1 MRLILLLQSRKRTCS
16 ELAELLDV
24 SRRTVM
30 RDVEA
35 LGRMGVAV
43 ASRSG
48 PGGHY
53 EMDGERNLRPLEL
66 TGSEALL
73 LSIAL
78 DVLGKHADVPYAE
91 SRETLAAK
99 VRALL
104 PGAQADRAEGRL
116 ETVHI
121 HVPSRSHRAPHL
133 SRLIEHCQK
142 WAEIRYSAEEGEATY
157 LAKIERVY
165 ADSGLWYVEAL
176 VEGRRRNLRADRVL
190 EIEAA
195 EAPQKSSEPKDYSDP
210 SHPLVR
216 VVLSAKGLRNLERD
230 VHAGHMAKDQEP
242 PATIEF
248 RCPPEELDW
257 YARYFGGMGPDAV
270 VLGPPELVR
279 ILVERARRQL
289 EMYGVA
295 DSLTRSSQPDLP
307 PPPSYPL

>member
-1 MRLILLLQSRKRTCS
+1 MITKTERLVRLILLLQSRRRTCA
-16 ELAELLDV
+16 ELASLLEV

-43 ASRSG
+43 TSRSG

-78 DVLGKHADVPYAE
+78 DVLGKHTDVPFAE
-91 SRETLAAK
+91 SRETLSAK

-104 PGAQADRAEGRL
+104 PGAQADRAQGRL
-116 ETVHI
+116 GTVHI

-133 SRLIEHCQK
+133 SRLIEHCEK
-142 WAEIRYSAEEGEATY
+142 WAEILYSSEDGEATY

-165 ADSGLWYVEAL
+165 ADSGLWYAEAL
-176 VEGRRRNLRADRVL
+176 VEGKRRNLRADRVTD
-190 EIEAA
+190 IKAA
-195 EAPQKSSEPKDYSDP
+195 EPPREIAEPKPYSDP

-230 VHAGHMAKDQEP
+230 VHAGHMAKDREP

-248 RCPPEELDW
+248 HCPPEELDW
-257 YARYFGGMGPDAV
+257 YARYFGGMGRDAV
-270 VLGPPELVR
+270 VLGPPELLH
-279 ILVERARRQL
+279 ILVGRAKRQL
-289 EMYGVA
+289 EMYDAATKV
-295 DSLTRSSQPDLP
+295 
-307 PPPSYPL
+307 